1 MRGKKGKR
9 EKGEKGKDT
18 AIAISVQPSN
28 QKKLFLF
35 FPLSLFPSY
44 PSSDFRPLTQIPK
57 KSRQ

>member
-28 QKKLFLF
+28 QKKLFSF
-35 FPLSLFPSY
+35 S
-44 PSSDFRPLTQIPK
+44 PLTPPRI
-57 KSRQ
+57 SDH